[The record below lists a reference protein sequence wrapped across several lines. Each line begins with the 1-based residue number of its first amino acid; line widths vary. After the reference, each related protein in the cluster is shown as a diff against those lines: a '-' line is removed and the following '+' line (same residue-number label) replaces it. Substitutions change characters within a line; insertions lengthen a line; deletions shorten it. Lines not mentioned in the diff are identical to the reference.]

1 MEYIVRELPQT
12 LEPNATYYVQIPEAG
27 IFNMYVTDASGVA
40 VPLGAMEKAY
50 KIANN
55 GGMPSDE
62 QILKI
67 TVELEEGIVELPKKW
82 LPKFRSINPINYTQI
97 TLPNSLI
104 RLGDNALEGYPLV
117 SFKFPE
123 NWNNSP
129 RQYGKYLFQG
139 ATLTEVPEELKDN
152 LTEGMFMDSKVS
164 KVPNSTEF
172 PKNVFKGAEITEIK
186 NESGAWTSGSLTIK
200 SGAFVGRFPIT
211 NIESQDAFGSW
222 EENSMLVD
230 LAEFDMN
237 NFNSVSTSSVSPFAF
252 GSKIGKYVTNTTANS
267 YSDNQ
272 TAGATIE
279 LLDLSNSFSIVMP
292 KGNQPTFEN
301 VKRVKFP
308 GLMTEYPDFKGVP
321 NFNSKVIYDVSESD
335 LTRITKIDPLNGR
348 FDFTGDL
355 ELPLNFP
362 GVSMYNYG
370 KINKITVKSSTQL
383 KNLVSEV
390 DPSTVASGNH
400 VNEIEVKPGN
410 VSGLE
415 DMKLLHSAIDV
426 ATSKTSNAEKIKK
439 ISGEF
444 KVDNTINEVGEGST
458 LLGFENDND
467 GNRRTLPS
475 SVNIS
480 DLKIKIMES
489 NVAFDKVVPL
499 LSHLYD
505 ENLPS
510 ESQIIDPTIVNGQV
524 DIVLGG
530 GSRLYS
536 GLDKFLIGELNTNE
550 KIQKLGLAIV
560 ESDGSHV
567 RMVSS
572 GIKSILSNVKYT
584 PITIN
589 STINLGSNTPKDE
602 SEALR
607 SIRSIF
613 NGSGYSPQPDT
624 SLSLFDENG
633 DSSSAVT
640 SINQIRRVGKYFAD
654 VNYNA
659 DRHMTLECQ
668 TVDHK
673 ENISEDGLQLVPI
686 QKLEATLPDGF
697 GLNGLKLNEYIAYPS
712 LTTIN
717 LVTGYD
723 SNYSELFTS
732 TFSESNVPALT
743 SYTLKIKGDK
753 DRDGVKLT
761 AVIPEWMTE
770 DKIGT
775 IGFEG
780 ASTKGTIDVTIYGN
794 QMIDKDKFSF
804 RETTGNSI
812 KVSSDLV
819 ATYQADS
826 KWSSMSDQITS
837 F

>member
-97 TLPNSLI
+97 KLPNSLI

-252 GSKIGKYVTNTTANS
+252 GSKIGKYVTNTTASS

-272 TAGATIE
+272 TAGVTIE

-390 DPSTVASGNH
+390 GPSTVASGNH

-444 KVDNTINEVGEGST
+444 KVDNTINEVGESST

-589 STINLGSNTPKDE
+589 STINLEGNTPKEE

-607 SIRSIF
+607 SIRNIF

-717 LVTGYD
+717 LVTGYTSD
-723 SNYSELFTS
+723 YSELFTS

-753 DRDGVKLT
+753 DRDGVTLT

-819 ATYQADS
+819 ATYQADP